1 MTNLGRTRGS
11 YHWEVGV
18 FAQVTQV
25 RIKQFR
31 CLQKNQLYP
40 IWSIT
45 TFFLPKFFEHFKF
58 VSLTNNFPM
67 SPLLKALLKGNANK
81 NSPDSATER
90 RRKNTICHQKTAL
103 LPGYSFCKRVASR
116 EKLCK
121 NLPKGKASEDCW
133 WFLFLGSEK
142 KKLCSKRCLL
152 LTQYLQLHKIFQLVC
167 RRWLFVEISLW
178 ILKHRNFHP
187 HVFFF
192 V

>member
-1 MTNLGRTRGS
+1 MSAKKSTLPNLV
-11 YHWEVGV
+11 HNN
-18 FAQVTQV
+18 
-25 RIKQFR
+25 I
-31 CLQKNQLYP
+31 
-40 IWSIT
+40 
-45 TFFLPKFFEHFKF
+45 FLPKFFEHFKF

-116 EKLCK
+116 EKLAKIFQKVKHQKTAGGC
-121 NLPKGKASEDCW
+121 C
-133 WFLFLGSEK
+133 FLDPQ

-152 LTQYLQLHKIFQLVC
+152 LTQYKLHKIFQLVAEDDF
-167 RRWLFVEISLW
+167 L
-178 ILKHRNFHP
+178 LKFPLNFETSEFP
-187 HVFFF
+187 SPLFFF

>member
-1 MTNLGRTRGS
+1 MSAKKSTLPNLV
-11 YHWEVGV
+11 H
-18 FAQVTQV
+18 
-25 RIKQFR
+25 
-31 CLQKNQLYP
+31 NNH
-40 IWSIT
+40 
-45 TFFLPKFFEHFKF
+45 FFPEFFEHFKF

-116 EKLCK
+116 EKLAKIFQKVKHQKTAGGCCFLD
-121 NLPKGKASEDCW
+121 LP
-133 WFLFLGSEK
+133 

-167 RRWLFVEISLW
+167 RR
-178 ILKHRNFHP
+178 
-187 HVFFF
+187 
-192 V
+192 